1 MIFPWIFLFL
11 ICCIHSTCCYLSYEK
26 WAQDKWWYLPV
37 GMLTGCISNILWF
50 LSAKIIGNHK
60 EIYLYSLLWDF
71 VVIGVYFVLP
81 IILFD
86 IKLNKFGI
94 FGLILM
100 LVGILLVKFE
110 FDIK

>member
-1 MIFPWIFLFL
+1 
-11 ICCIHSTCCYLSYEK
+11 
-26 WAQDKWWYLPV
+26 
-37 GMLTGCISNILWF
+37 MLTGGISNILWF

-71 VVIGVYFVLP
+71 VVIGVYFILP